1 MPTKRAATLL
11 SSDVAAALFGL
22 PDTTESVI
30 RHCTLDDEDRS
41 LVFARRGAHNRLGFA
56 VQLCALRYPGRLLTE
71 GATPPDMML
80 RFLANQVDAAP
91 SDFDRYGRGTE
102 TGRRHAAELLGHLS
116 LRRASVQDRRAVMA
130 KLENQALDQDDP
142 GYLLAEMVAGFRE
155 AGCTLP
161 SLATMER
168 DCRDLIARTR
178 RTVWTRLTAG
188 LDAEQTAALD
198 ALLTDRADQRVSVL
212 AWLRHAPQAARPGQ
226 IGSVFDRLER
236 IRAVGI
242 DRARRDLVPR
252 RRFETLVEEARRVPV
267 QHLAGRYGALRR
279 RALLIAAAIDLE
291 ETLTDHGLDLMGR
304 FLGNLFN
311 RSDHAH
317 AAGMQSRGKAIAEQ
331 LRMHAALV
339 ETLDAAKAEGTDAFS
354 SIEAHLGWARVLES
368 AGLSKQLVAGEAFN
382 PLSELPERYGILRP
396 VAARFLSLYQFESA
410 PAAASTLRAVDAL
423 RSAWAK
429 PRRRLPENPPTAFV
443 GRRWTKFVFGKDSG
457 IDERHY
463 AFCAVE
469 ALFNRLRAGDIWVAG
484 SRNYASFED
493 GLIAPEAWA
502 HLVETGDHGLAV
514 ETDFPA
520 FCARI
525 TEKLD
530 GRLSEIDRRATDGT
544 LPDAAINET
553 GLRIGRTEGL
563 ETAKQAE
570 PVARRLYA
578 SLPSIRIT
586 DLLIEV
592 DRWTGFA
599 SAFTHLRTGR
609 EAGSRQAL
617 FSALLAEGTNMSLTR
632 MAEAAQGP
640 SVRQL
645 AWTAD
650 WHIRPETYANALAR
664 IVDAQHRH
672 PLAAWFGESVVA
684 SSDGQHFR
692 AGGHGEARNLVNA
705 KYGKDPGAAI
715 YTHITGRYGPV
726 HSTLIPPSAGE
737 AAHVLGGLLNHRC
750 DLAIETQHMDTGG
763 VNDHLF
769 AMGDMLGYRIAPR
782 IRNLKE
788 RRLYSIAKPASYPTL
803 APIIDSRVN
812 MTLLEAAWSDT
823 LRFAA
828 SVKAGAIPAALA
840 MKRLAAWPR
849 QNHIAGGMREYGRI
863 VRTLFILDWIDSPDL
878 RRQTTEEL
886 NKGEGRNNL
895 ARAIFHNR
903 LGELRERSATA
914 QANRASGL
922 NLIVSAIILWNTV
935 YLERAIDAAR
945 TRGDPVPDH
954 LVRHIAPL
962 GWEHINLNGDFFWVF
977 EKPKTPD
984 GYRPL
989 RNPNRDLLAA

>member
-1 MPTKRAATLL
+1 MPTQRAAPPRT
-11 SSDVAAALFGL
+11 SDVAAALFGL
-22 PDTTESVI
+22 PDTTEAVI
-30 RHCTLDDEDRS
+30 RHCTLDEEDRA
-41 LVFARRGAHNRLGFA
+41 LVFERRGAHNRLGFA
-56 VQLCALRYPGRLLTE
+56 VQLCALRHPGRLLAE
-71 GATPPDMML
+71 DETPPERML
-80 RFLANQVDAAP
+80 RFLADQVDAAP
-91 SDFDRYGRGTE
+91 SDFARYGRGAE
-102 TGRRHAAELLGHLS
+102 TGRRHAAELLDRLA
-116 LRRASVQDRRAVMA
+116 LRRASVQDKRAVMA
-130 KLENQALDQDDP
+130 KLENRALDRDDP
-142 GYLLAEMVAGFRE
+142 AYLIAEMVAGFRE
-155 AGCTLP
+155 AGCAVPPLETV
-161 SLATMER
+161 ER
-168 DCRDLIARTR
+168 DCRDLITRTR

-188 LDAEQTAALD
+188 LDAAQTAALD
-198 ALLTDRADQRVSVL
+198 AMLAERADERVSVL
-212 AWLRHAPQAARPGQ
+212 SWLRHAPQAARPGQ
-226 IGSVFDRLER
+226 IGAVFDRLER

-242 DRARRDLVPR
+242 DRARRDLIPR
-252 RRFETLVEEARRVPV
+252 RRFEALVEEARRVPV

-317 AAGMQSRGKAIAEQ
+317 AAGMQSRGKTITEQ
-331 LRMHAALV
+331 LRMHVALV
-339 ETLDAAKAEGTDAFS
+339 ETLVAAKAEGADAFA
-354 SIEAHLGWARVLES
+354 SIEAHIGWARLLES

-382 PLSELPERYGILRP
+382 PLSELPERYGALRP
-396 VAARFLSLYQFESA
+396 VAARFLSLYRFESA
-410 PAAASTLRAVDAL
+410 PTAASTLRAVDTL
-423 RSAWAK
+423 RSAWTK
-429 PRRRLPENPPTAFV
+429 PRGRLPENPPTAFV
-443 GRRWTKFVFGKDSG
+443 GRRWTKFVFGKDG
-457 IDERHY
+457 EIDERQY
-463 AFCAVE
+463 AFCAFE

-484 SRNYASFED
+484 SRSYASFED

-502 HLVETGDHGLAV
+502 HLVETGDHGLAI

-520 FCARI
+520 FRARI

-530 GRLSEIDRRATDGT
+530 CRLTEIDARAADGA
-544 LPDAAINET
+544 LPDAAIDET

-563 ETAKQAE
+563 EAAKEAE

-578 SLPSIRIT
+578 SLPGIRIT
-586 DLLIEV
+586 DLLVEV

-609 EAGSRQAL
+609 EAASQQAL
-617 FSALLAEGTNMSLTR
+617 FSALLADGTNMSLTR

-650 WHIRPETYANALAR
+650 WHIRPETYASALAR

-672 PLAAWFGESVVA
+672 PLAAQFGESVIA
-684 SSDGQHFR
+684 SSDGQYFR
-692 AGGHGEARNLVNA
+692 AGGHGEARNLVNT
-705 KYGKDPGAAI
+705 KYGRDPGAKI
-715 YTHITGRYGPV
+715 YTHLTGRYGPF

-737 AAHVLGGLLNHRC
+737 AAHVLGGLLDHRC

-763 VNDHLF
+763 VSDHLF

-782 IRNLKE
+782 IRNLKD
-788 RRLYSIAKPASYPTL
+788 RRLYSIAAPASYPTL
-803 APIIDSRVN
+803 SPIIDSRVN
-812 MTLLEAAWSDT
+812 MKLLESAWSDT

-840 MKRLAAWPR
+840 MKRLAAWPH
-849 QNHIAGGMREYGRI
+849 QNLIAGGMREYGRI

-914 QANRASGL
+914 QVNRASGL

-945 TRGDPVPDH
+945 MRGDPVPDN

-962 GWEHINLNGDFFWVF
+962 GWEHINLSGDFFWIF
-977 EKPKTPD
+977 EPPKNPD

-989 RNPNRDLLAA
+989 RNPDRDLLAA